1 MECLSAPVGEVE
13 VDFLFSL
20 IKKRGIGP
28 WAYPPLDAWKTEVF
42 RIAFR
47 EPEVPSASR
56 RST

>member
-1 MECLSAPVGEVE
+1 MSAPGRE
-13 VDFLFSL
+13 VDFLFEVES
-20 IKKRGIGP
+20 KKRGIGP
-28 WAYPPLDAWKTEVF
+28 SAYPPLDAWKTEVF